1 MITVKRLKELGCDT
15 AKGLERCLGDEDFY
29 LEFIP
34 DALKKERYEKLEA
47 LINDKDLDAAFEAAH
62 GLKGILSNLSLNP
75 LLEPAVKITELL
87 RARTDTDYS
96 ELLKEMWER
105 YALLAQEM

>member
-15 AKGLERCLGDEDFY
+15 DKGLERCLGDEDFY
-29 LEFIP
+29 LEFIL

-47 LINDKDLDAAFEAAH
+47 LINSKNLDAAFEAAH
-62 GLKGILSNLSLNP
+62 GLKGILSNLALDP
-75 LLEPAVKITELL
+75 LLEPVVKLTELL
-87 RARTDTDYS
+87 RSRTDTDYS

-105 YALLAQEM
+105 YNLLAAEM